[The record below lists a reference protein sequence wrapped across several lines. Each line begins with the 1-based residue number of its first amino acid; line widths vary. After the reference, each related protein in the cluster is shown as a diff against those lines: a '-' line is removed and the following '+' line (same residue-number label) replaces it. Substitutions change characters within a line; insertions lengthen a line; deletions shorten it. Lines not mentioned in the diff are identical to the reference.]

1 MMDMSITMPRKAAK
15 FWWNLKRENKI
26 SIPPDVAY
34 YTKKTPYDDWKATTW
49 RDVFAVRK
57 EKQQSNILFKRKW
70 KSHELKACYIWVF
83 YNKGW
88 LMGGWWIYIKTLKR
102 DYGINFEK
110 NNDLVLKA
118 MQMFPCGIIPLLE
131 NFDQWA
137 ENFAKIYHKEAFGR
151 KKQGLKKCVCKINGY
166 GELEDIA
173 FDFKDF
179 KNE

>member
-57 EKQQSNILFKRKW
+57 
-70 KSHELKACYIWVF
+70 
-83 YNKGW
+83 
-88 LMGGWWIYIKTLKR
+88 
-102 DYGINFEK
+102 
-110 NNDLVLKA
+110 
-118 MQMFPCGIIPLLE
+118 
-131 NFDQWA
+131 
-137 ENFAKIYHKEAFGR
+137 
-151 KKQGLKKCVCKINGY
+151 CVCKINGY